1 MRKLLGTLAILAIII
16 LSVGYFRGW
25 FTVTRDSRP
34 DETNVQIKVDKDK
47 IKEDAS
53 KAKEKAQQT
62 IDNFRD
68 SDNSSE

>member
-1 MRKLLGTLAILAIII
+1 MRKLLGTLVVLAIIV

-25 FTVTRDSRP
+25 FTVTKESHQN
-34 DETNVQIKVDKDK
+34 ETNVQIKVDKGK
-47 IKEDAS
+47 IKEDAD

-68 SDNSSE
+68 SSE